1 MYQRLL
7 VLLGVLLVP
16 GIALAETWTP
26 LISSDVFAGMRADI
40 LVAVGAI
47 FGLALIIAGLG
58 FLIRAT
64 GR

>member
-7 VLLGVLLVP
+7 VLFGVLLVP

-26 LISSDVFAGMRADI
+26 LIAADAFSGIRTDVI
-40 LVAVGAI
+40 TAVGAI
-47 FGLALIIAGLG
+47 LGLALIVFGLG
-58 FLIRAT
+58 ILIRAT